1 VHQNPLINIEAASVD
16 ENVDEEVE
24 EPNIEVGGTVA
35 PQHLNAW
42 LMRGRT
48 YSLLLNSCKTK
59 NVG

>member
-1 VHQNPLINIEAASVD
+1 LINIEAASVD